1 VVIYLR
7 GSMTRIYKEIETDT
21 EKNNLGNGEE
31 IYNFLINKSTVGK
44 EFIESIKNK
53 DYLKMCLLSC
63 RLGKIGYSETEIQS
77 FLKYIFHTRGV

>member
-1 VVIYLR
+1 
-7 GSMTRIYKEIETDT
+7 MTRIYKEIETDT

-53 DYLKMCLLSC
+53 DYLKMCLLSY

-77 FLKYIFHTRGV
+77 FLKYIFYTRGV